1 MSGIMEATSRRATI
15 EDDVSAALRRAIG
28 FAGLFGLTAVAAIAC
43 TARTPQPVAGSA
55 TDRLMAQ
62 EALWQ
67 TELSGAP
74 AIAYPPAL
82 LARRGNHEVAAALTA
97 AQQQL
102 TTDRAAAAARRN
114 VVLQRISELRA
125 DRDLHESQR
134 TVLSLKIDQVY
145 AKAQQRGTVDDTPA
159 LQRDLMPLKIQV
171 AKVDGDA
178 ARASRELQVLNDR
191 MLALATAEHRRAEQH
206 LTAVREQLRG
216 G

>member
-1 MSGIMEATSRRATI
+1 MEATSRRATI
-15 EDDVSAALRRAIG
+15 EDDVSAALRRAVG

-43 TARTPQPVAGSA
+43 TARTPQPVAGIA
-55 TDRLMAQ
+55 TDRLLAQ

-74 AIAYPPAL
+74 AIAFPPAL
-82 LARRGNHEVAAALTA
+82 LARRGDRAVASALTA

-102 TTDRAAAAARRN
+102 HTDRAAAAARRN
-114 VVLQRISELRA
+114 VVLDRINELRA

-134 TVLSLKIDQVY
+134 AVLSLKIDQVY
-145 AKAQQRGTVDDTPA
+145 ARAQQRGAAGDMPA
-159 LQRDLMPLKIQV
+159 LQRELMPLKIQM

-178 ARASRELQVLNDR
+178 ARASRALQVLSDR
-191 MLALATAEHRRAEQH
+191 MMTLATAEHTRAERH
-206 LTAVREQLRG
+206 LTAVRDQLRG